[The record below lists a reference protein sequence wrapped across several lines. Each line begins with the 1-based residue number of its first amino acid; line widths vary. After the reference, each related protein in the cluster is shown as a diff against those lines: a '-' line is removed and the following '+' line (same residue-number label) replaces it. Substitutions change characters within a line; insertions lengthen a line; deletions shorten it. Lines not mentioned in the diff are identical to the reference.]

1 MAADGSWPILLLLV
15 SAQAIIIHA
24 QNPSESTPSPEEE
37 YNVSTTPGAPLEETT
52 DRSAARVEPYE
63 KGDREQYDVIDVA
76 SATGTVRGKPKSGQ
90 TTRIYT
96 TGEVDESFWLK
107 HLGDDFKHAIH
118 LQVGG
123 TNEEYNRLINR
134 TQNGVHEEV
143 HHEYLP
149 GAERPGSAVHP
160 PSPLPAPRQSRPAYR
175 QGFDNRAVATK
186 QQYLVQQQTQQPH
199 PAQQRYNY
207 AHQHAQ
213 HYAPPP
219 PPPQTQPQYPQ
230 HTPHRNTY
238 AKPQNY
244 GPQNYGSQNYEP
256 QSYEPQSYKPQSY
269 IINSS
274 EDQLHAEQSN
284 PSPAKSAGEDRA
296 QHEEELDSFGG
307 QLNFKS
313 PFNDYGSRPTR
324 DLTYLLYKR
333 GL

>member
-15 SAQAIIIHA
+15 STQAIIHA
-24 QNPSESTPSPEEE
+24 ANLSESTPGPEEE
-37 YNVSTTPGAPLEETT
+37 VNVSTTTGAPLEETT
-52 DRSAARVEPYE
+52 KRLDARAEPYD
-63 KGDREQYDVIDVA
+63 KGDREQYDVIDV
-76 SATGTVRGKPKSGQ
+76 SSVTGTAVGRPKSGQ

-96 TGEVDESFWLK
+96 TGDVDESFWLK

-123 TNEEYNRLINR
+123 INEEYNHLINR

-149 GAERPGSAVHP
+149 GAERPGGAVHP
-160 PSPLPAPRQSRPAYR
+160 PSPPPVPQQSRPAYR
-175 QGFDNRAVATK
+175 QGFDHRAVAMK
-186 QQYLVQQQTQQPH
+186 QQYLIHQQSQQAH

-213 HYAPPP
+213 HYAPQPQQQP
-219 PPPQTQPQYPQ
+219 QPQPPPQPQYPQYPQ
-230 HTPHRNTY
+230 HTPHRHTNTY

-244 GPQNYGSQNYEP
+244 APQD
-256 QSYEPQSYKPQSY
+256 YKRPSY

-284 PSPAKSAGEDRA
+284 PSPIKSAGED
-296 QHEEELDSFGG
+296 QPHHEEEMDSFGG

-313 PFNDYGSRPTR
+313 PFNDYGSRPAR
-324 DLTYLLYKR
+324 DLTYLLFKR

>member
-15 SAQAIIIHA
+15 STQAIIHA
-24 QNPSESTPSPEEE
+24 ENLSESTPGPDEE
-37 YNVSTTPGAPLEETT
+37 YNVSTTPGAPLEKTT
-52 DRSAARVEPYE
+52 NGLAARVEPYD
-63 KGDREQYDVIDVA
+63 KGDREQYDVIDMA
-76 SATGTVRGKPKSGQ
+76 TATGTVMGKPRSGQ

-149 GAERPGSAVHP
+149 GAERPGSGVHP
-160 PSPLPAPRQSRPAYR
+160 PSPLPAPYQSRPAYR
-175 QGFDNRAVATK
+175 QGFDNRAMAMK
-186 QQYLVQQQTQQPH
+186 QQYLIHQQTQQSH

-207 AHQHAQ
+207 AQQHAQ

-219 PPPQTQPQYPQ
+219 QPQPQYPQ

-244 GPQNYGSQNYEP
+244 GQQNY
-256 QSYEPQSYKPQSY
+256 KPHSY

-284 PSPAKSAGEDRA
+284 PSPVKSAGEDR
-296 QHEEELDSFGG
+296 QHKEEELDSFGG

-313 PFNDYGSRPTR
+313 PFNDYGSRPAR

>member
-1 MAADGSWPILLLLV
+1 MAAVGRWPMLLLLV
-15 SAQAIIIHA
+15 TTQVVINAE
-24 QNPSESTPSPEEE
+24 NPIESTPSVEED
-37 YNVSTTPGAPLEETT
+37 YNGSTTSGPPLEETT
-52 DRSAARVEPYE
+52 DRSAARVEPY
-63 KGDREQYDVIDVA
+63 KQGTPEQYDVIDVLA
-76 SATGTVRGKPKSGQ
+76 STGTAVGRPKSGQ

-123 TNEEYNRLINR
+123 TNEEYNRLVNQ

-149 GAERPGSAVHP
+149 GAERPGGGAA
-160 PSPLPAPRQSRPAYR
+160 APQQSRPAYR
-175 QGFDNRAVATK
+175 QGFDSRAMTMK
-186 QQYLVQQQTQQPH
+186 QQYLSQQQRAH
-199 PAQQRYNY
+199 PPQQRYNY
-207 AHQHAQ
+207 AQQHAQ
-213 HYAPPP
+213 HYAPRPH
-219 PPPQTQPQYPQ
+219 PQSHTHQYPQ
-230 HTPHRNTY
+230 QQTLQHRNTY
-238 AKPQNY
+238 KA
-244 GPQNYGSQNYEP
+244 
-256 QSYEPQSYKPQSY
+256 KPQSY

-274 EDQLHAEQSN
+274 EDQLHAAQSN
-284 PSPAKSAGEDRA
+284 PPAVRTAGEDRPN
-296 QHEEELDSFGG
+296 HDEEVDSFGG